1 MGLGDLFGEAAE
13 DFEVESQLWGL
24 EVKAITVG
32 EVGGCV
38 WTEW

>member
-1 MGLGDLFGEAAE
+1 MGLGGLSDRAAE
-13 DFEVESQLWGL
+13 DFEVESQLRGF